1 MDNRLTPEEYE
12 MPAETSGWE
21 TLAKI
26 AAGVALGTIA
36 TIAIIAAW
44 VM

>member
-1 MDNRLTPEEYE
+1 MDNHGTPEEYE
-12 MPAETSGWE
+12 MDAETSGRE

>member
-1 MDNRLTPEEYE
+1 MDNHGIPEEYE
-12 MPAETSGWE
+12 LSDETSGWE

-26 AAGVALGTIA
+26 AAGVALGIIA

>member
-12 MPAETSGWE
+12 IPAETSGWE

-26 AAGVALGTIA
+26 SVGAALGLVLFLAAIA
-36 TIAIIAAW
+36 WSVT
-44 VM
+44 

>member
-1 MDNRLTPEEYE
+1 MDNHGLPDEYE
-12 MPAETSGWE
+12 LPAETSGRE

-26 AAGVALGTIA
+26 AAGVALGIIA

>member
-1 MDNRLTPEEYE
+1 MDNHGSPDEYE
-12 MPAETSGWE
+12 LPAETSGRE

-26 AAGVALGTIA
+26 AAGVVLGIIS